1 MTTKYIFLDIDGTML
16 STLKGVSKGS
26 IDALNQ
32 ARRNGHKVFIC
43 TGRSKSYVD
52 DYIRRLPFDGFI
64 YGAGSHVS
72 IDEETLFVNHIPREE
87 VERLLAFFSANTI
100 SYILEGANYSFH
112 EDSALKFFRERMM
125 LETTDTP
132 YLSLH
137 KVADERILSI
147 VSYADMK
154 EEINKI
160 SIFAKSNE
168 DLALIKEK
176 YDTLYN
182 VITYPTTS
190 SCEIIGNG
198 INKASGINHVLKHYG
213 GDLKDCFAIGDSM
226 NDYEMIREC
235 GIGIAM
241 GNADPKVK
249 AIANYVTDDVD
260 HDGISH
266 AFSHFG
272 LI

>member
-1 MTTKYIFLDIDGTML
+1 MTTKYIFMDIDGTFL
-16 STLKGVSKGS
+16 SPRNGVSQRS
-26 IDALNQ
+26 IEAITELHD
-32 ARRNGHKVFIC
+32 NGHKVFIC

-64 YGAGSHVS
+64 FGAGSHVT
-72 IDEETLFVNHIPREE
+72 INEQTKFVNYIPRPE
-87 VERLLAFFSANTI
+87 VERLIEFFSSNNI
-100 SYILEGANYSFH
+100 SYILEGANYAFH

-137 KVADERILSI
+137 KLADERILSI
-147 VSYADMK
+147 VSYADMH

-160 SIFAKSNE
+160 SIYAKHDE
-168 DLALIKEK
+168 DLALIK
-176 YDTLYN
+176 DNFASSYN

-198 INKASGINHVLKHYG
+198 INKASGIRHVMAHYG
-213 GDLKDCFAIGDSM
+213 GDMKDCFAVGDSM
-226 NDYEMIREC
+226 NDYEMIKEC
-235 GIGIAM
+235 GVGIAM
-241 GNADPKVK
+241 GNADPRVK
-249 AIANYVTDDVD
+249 AVANYVTDDAE
-260 HDGISH
+260 HDGIAN
-266 AFSHFG
+266 AFKHYG

>member
-1 MTTKYIFLDIDGTML
+1 MNTKYIFLDIDGTLL
-16 STLKGVSKGS
+16 SHTYGVSKSS
-26 IDALNQ
+26 IDAINQ
-32 ARRNGHKVFIC
+32 LHNNGHKVFIS

-64 YGAGSHVS
+64 YGAGAHVVVG
-72 IDEETLFVNHIPREE
+72 EETLFVNTIPRDE
-87 VERLLAFFSANTI
+87 VEKLLEFFSANNI

-112 EDSALKFFRERMM
+112 EDSALKFFRERTM
-125 LETTDTP
+125 LQSTDTP

-147 VSYADMK
+147 VSYADMR

-160 SIFAKSNE
+160 SIFAKNNE
-168 DLALIKEK
+168 DLELIKAN
-176 YDTLYN
+176 YDTSYN

-198 INKASGINHVLKHYG
+198 INKASGIKHVMAHLG
-213 GDLKDCFAIGDSM
+213 GDLKDCFAFGDSM

-235 GIGIAM
+235 GIGVAM

-249 AIANYVTDDVD
+249 DVANFVSEDVD
-260 HDGISH
+260 HDGI
-266 AFSHFG
+266 AYALAHFG

>member
-1 MTTKYIFLDIDGTML
+1 MNTKYIFLDIDGTLL
-16 STLKGVSKGS
+16 SPKLGVLKGT
-26 IDALNQ
+26 IDALKQ
-32 ARRNGHKVFIC
+32 LRSNGHKVFIC

-52 DYIRRLPFDGFI
+52 DYIRKLPFDGFI

-72 IDEETLFVNHIPREE
+72 VDNKTIFINYIPRKE
-87 VERLLAFFSANTI
+87 VEHLIEFFTANNM
-100 SYILEGANYSFH
+100 SFILEGANYSFH
-112 EDSALKFFRERMM
+112 EDSALKFFRERLM
-125 LETTDTP
+125 LETNDTP

-137 KVADERILSI
+137 RVADERILSI

-160 SIFAKSNE
+160 SIYGKSNE
-168 DLALIKEK
+168 DLDLLKTT
-176 YDTLYN
+176 YSDQFN
-182 VITYPTTS
+182 VIIYPTTS

-198 INKASGINHVLKHYG
+198 INKAAGIQHMLKHFG
-213 GDLKDCFAIGDSM
+213 GDLKDCFAVGDSM
-226 NDYEMIREC
+226 NDFEMIREC
-235 GIGIAM
+235 GTGIAM

-260 HDGISH
+260 HDGIAH
-266 AFSHFG
+266 AFEHFG

>member
-1 MTTKYIFLDIDGTML
+1 MDTKYIFLDIDGTLL
-16 STLKGVSKGS
+16 SPHHGVAKSSIEALTTLH
-26 IDALNQ
+26 N
-32 ARRNGHKVFIC
+32 NGHKVFIC

-64 YGAGSHVS
+64 YGAGAHVS
-72 IDEETLFVNHIPREE
+72 IDDQTLFVNHIPREE
-87 VERLLAFFSANTI
+87 VMGLLDFFAQNNI

-112 EDSALKFFRERMM
+112 EDSALKLFRERLM

-137 KVADERILSI
+137 KVPDERILSI
-147 VSYADMK
+147 VSYADMH

-160 SIFAKSNE
+160 TIYAKNDE
-168 DLALIKEK
+168 DLDLIKTN
-176 YDTLYN
+176 YASSYN

-198 INKASGINHVLKHYG
+198 INKASGIKHVLNHYG
-213 GDLKDCFAIGDSM
+213 GEIKDCFAVGDSM

-249 AIANYVTDDVD
+249 AVADYVTDDVD
-260 HDGISH
+260 HDGIAN
-266 AFSHFG
+266 AFRHFG

>member
-1 MTTKYIFLDIDGTML
+1 MNTKYIFLDIDGTLL
-16 STLKGVSKGS
+16 SHTYGVSKSS
-26 IDALNQ
+26 IDAINQ
-32 ARRNGHKVFIC
+32 LHNNGHKVFIS

-64 YGAGSHVS
+64 YGAGAHVVV
-72 IDEETLFVNHIPREE
+72 DDETLFVNTIPRDE
-87 VERLLAFFSANTI
+87 VEKLLEFFSANNI

-112 EDSALKFFRERMM
+112 EDSALKFFRERTM
-125 LETTDTP
+125 LQSTDTP

-147 VSYADMK
+147 VSYADMR

-160 SIFAKSNE
+160 SIFAKNNE
-168 DLALIKEK
+168 DLELIKAN
-176 YDTLYN
+176 YDTSYN

-198 INKASGINHVLKHYG
+198 INKASGIKHVMAHLG
-213 GDLKDCFAIGDSM
+213 GDLKDCFAFGDSM

-235 GIGIAM
+235 GIGVAM

-249 AIANYVTDDVD
+249 EVANFVSEDVD
-260 HDGISH
+260 HDGI
-266 AFSHFG
+266 AYALTHFG